1 MRKPILDESRNSYIF
16 VFDTI
21 VYDGEVLNLFDY
33 FGEFRKMKKID
44 IGERIHELR
53 GEKSLNSLAN
63 ETGLQI
69 TQIRRIEEGSIN
81 PTFKTTERLLDALG
95 YEFQIVLKQKE
106 GQ

>member
-1 MRKPILDESRNSYIF
+1 M
-16 VFDTI
+16 FDTI

-33 FGEFRKMKKID
+33 FGEFRNMKKID

-81 PTFKTTERLLDALG
+81 PTFKTTERILDALG